1 MFGLD
6 LLDWLRGRHP
16 WGKLLR
22 LAGQLGRHSRYIAAL
37 HDDDEIAPLLAVSHD
52 DSGEEPRMSLVGWTP
67 ERELLTDVLHAV
79 RAMHATLIAA
89 HSKNGKPPEVP
100 APRRPRTLVDDL
112 RRRADREQ
120 AENVIQMFSPRRN
133 ATGASS

>member
-37 HDDDEIAPLLAVSHD
+37 HDDDEIAPLLVAAHD
-52 DSGEEPRMSLVGWTP
+52 DSGEEPRMSLVGWTH
-67 ERELLTDVLHAV
+67 ERELLTELLQSV
-79 RAMHATLIAA
+79 RALQATVIGIV
-89 HSKNGKPPEVP
+89 SKSGKPPEVP
-100 APRRPRTLVDDL
+100 PARRPRTLVDDL
-112 RRRADREQ
+112 RRRADRDQ
-120 AENVIQMFSPRRN
+120 AETVIQLFNPRPS
-133 ATGASS
+133 GVSS